1 MRFLSFLSSFML
13 AGAAVAQSPTPSSS
27 GTASACTPASSDVNV
42 VKLAWDLQGLLERY
56 YASTPV
62 SPTILSSLPSS
73 SSVDYTTNL
82 RGLQQQNHLGARA
95 IQQLGSKV
103 PGFTT
108 PRCNFTLPKPSDG
121 QSFLK
126 YAAELE
132 YDISGA
138 FIGLAG
144 YTQKPEISFLMARL
158 AASHAAQATWLGSK
172 ISPVFFQANST
183 ALIGAYSPDWVAK
196 SGNKPGMLGRYLGS
210 CASIPKGPC
219 DKSLL
224 IGPLGANLTS
234 PAASSSAY
242 ASFSTSLLFGSS
254 GVGGIGGSIFSSSLP
269 PASMTVSAPA
279 SATP

>member
-27 GTASACTPASSDVNV
+27 GGATGCTPASTDTKV
-42 VKLAWDLQGLLERY
+42 VKLAWDLQNLLERY
-56 YASTPV
+56 YAS
-62 SPTILSSLPSS
+62 SPASPSILSSLPSAS
-73 SSVDYTTNL
+73 SADYSANL
-82 RGLQQQNHLGARA
+82 RGVQQQTHLGSRA
-95 IQQLGSKV
+95 IQQLGAKV

-121 QSFLK
+121 QSYLK
-126 YAAELE
+126 YAAQLE
-132 YDISGA
+132 YDVSGA

-158 AASHAAQATWLGSK
+158 AASHASQATWLGSK
-172 ISPVFFQANST
+172 VSNDFFLPNST

-196 SGNKPGMLGRYLGS
+196 AGNKPGMLGRYLGT
-210 CASIPKGPC
+210 CAQIPSGPC
-219 DKSLL
+219 DKALL

-234 PAASSSAY
+234 PAASSSAF
-242 ASFSTSLLFGSS
+242 ASFSTSLLYGSG
-254 GVGGIGGSIFSSSLP
+254 GVGGIGGSIFSSAP
-269 PASMTVSAPA
+269 PASITVSA